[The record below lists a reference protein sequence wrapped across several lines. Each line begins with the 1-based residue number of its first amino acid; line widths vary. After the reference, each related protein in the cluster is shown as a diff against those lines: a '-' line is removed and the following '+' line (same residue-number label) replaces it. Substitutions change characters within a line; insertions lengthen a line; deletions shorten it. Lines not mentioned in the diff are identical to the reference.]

1 MRRFLLVFSLSAA
14 IFFAG
19 AMVPDRGG
27 VAGIGTPTPVDC
39 CDSRA

>member
-19 AMVPDRGG
+19 AMVPDRSSI
-27 VAGIGTPTPVDC
+27 ANIGAPAPIDC